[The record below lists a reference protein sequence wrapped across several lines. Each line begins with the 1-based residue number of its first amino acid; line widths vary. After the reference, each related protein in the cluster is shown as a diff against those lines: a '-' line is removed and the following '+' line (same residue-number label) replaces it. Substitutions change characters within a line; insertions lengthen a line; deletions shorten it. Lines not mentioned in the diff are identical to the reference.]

1 MLRLSL
7 KDKSLS
13 MDVTRVTLDPRFAI
27 GSVSPLIY
35 GGFLEHLGRSIYQ
48 GVYDPDSTH
57 ADEDG
62 FRADVVEALGELAM
76 TIVRYP
82 GGNFASGY
90 RWRDGIGDKASRPTV
105 RELAWQSIET
115 NQFGTDEFI
124 RLCRK
129 LDWTP
134 MLTANL
140 GTGSPEEA
148 RDWVEYCNAPTG
160 TLFADM
166 RAAGGSEAP
175 HAVPV
180 WCLGNEMD
188 GPWQLGHVPAREYAL
203 RARQAARMMK
213 ACDRSIETVA
223 CGSSN
228 PRMPTWLD
236 WDRTVLES
244 MGGTADY
251 VSLHRYVGNPDGDSP
266 SYLAIGRSI
275 DEQIEAVNA
284 CCQYV
289 QARHNSRHRAFLCFD
304 EWNVWYRTRGGNH
317 TDGGGEFAPHL
328 LEERYNLEDALVV
341 AAFLMSF
348 IRHADSVKIANL
360 AQLVNVI
367 GPLLTDGG
375 ALLKQ
380 SIFYAFKLF
389 SDRKGGI
396 ALSAHI
402 DGPRYESEY
411 GEVSYLDAAAT
422 LDGKSLNLF
431 AMNRH
436 TSEPLPLAVELG
448 GNEIARV
455 DTSEIVHALSLDDQN
470 TFDAPNTVV
479 SKPFEGWSTRDR
491 IVVELPPHSL
501 VATTF
506 QVA

>member
-1 MLRLSL
+1 MT
-7 KDKSLS
+7 
-13 MDVTRVTLDPRFAI
+13 VDPRFAI
-27 GSVSPLIY
+27 GAVSPLIY
-35 GGFLEHLGRSIYQ
+35 GGFLEHLGRCIYQ
-48 GVYDPDSTH
+48 GVYDPDSAH

-62 FRADVVEALGELAM
+62 IRSDVIAALGELAM

-90 RWRDGIGDKASRPTV
+90 RWRDGIGDKALRPTV

-134 MLTANL
+134 MLAVNL

-148 RDWVEYCNAPTG
+148 RDWVEYCNSPTG

-166 RAAGGSEAP
+166 RAANGSEAP

-188 GPWQLGHVPAREYAL
+188 GPWQLGHVPADEYAL

-213 ACDRSIETVA
+213 ACDRNIETVA
-223 CGSSN
+223 CGSSG
-228 PRMPTWLD
+228 PGMRTWLD
-236 WDRTVLES
+236 WDRTVLETV
-244 MGGTADY
+244 GAAADY

-275 DEQIEAVNA
+275 DQQIEAVDA
-284 CCQYV
+284 CCRYV
-289 QARHNSRHRAFLCFD
+289 QARSNSRDRAFLCFD
-304 EWNVWYRTRGGNH
+304 EWNVWYRTRSRGD
-317 TDGGGEFAPHL
+317 TDGRGRFAPPL

-341 AAFLMSF
+341 GAFLMSF
-348 IRHADSVKIANL
+348 IRHADCVKIANL

-367 GPLLTDGG
+367 GPLMTDGD

-389 SDRKGGI
+389 SDRKGGT

-402 DGPRYESEY
+402 DGPRYQSEY
-411 GEVSYLDAAAT
+411 GEVPYLDAAAT
-422 LDGKSLNLF
+422 LNENSLNLF
-431 AMNRH
+431 AINRH
-436 TSEPLPLAVELG
+436 TSEPLPLVFELG
-448 GNEIARV
+448 ATDIVRV
-455 DTSEIVHALSLDDQN
+455 DTSEIVHAPSLDGEN
-470 TFDAPNTVV
+470 TFEAPNTVV
-479 SKPFEGWSTRDR
+479 SRPFEGWSTRDQ
-491 IVVELPPHSL
+491 VVAELPPHSL

-506 QVA
+506 RLA

>member
-1 MLRLSL
+1 
-7 KDKSLS
+7 
-13 MDVTRVTLDPRFAI
+13 MDVTRIALDPRFAI
-27 GSVSPLIY
+27 GAVSPLLY
-35 GGFLEHLGRSIYQ
+35 GGFLEHLGRSIYE
-48 GVYDPDSTH
+48 GVYDPESAH

-62 FRADVVEALGELAM
+62 FRTDVVEALRELAM
-76 TIVRYP
+76 TVVRYP

-90 RWRDGIGDKASRPTV
+90 RWRDGVGDRASRPTV

-134 MLTANL
+134 MLAVNL

-175 HAVPV
+175 HAVPL

-213 ACDRSIETVA
+213 SCDRGIETVA
-223 CGSSN
+223 CGSSG
-228 PRMPTWLD
+228 PGMPTWLD
-236 WDRTVLES
+236 WDRTVLEELDS
-244 MGGTADY
+244 AADY
-251 VSLHRYVGNPDGDSP
+251 VSLHRYVGNADGDSP

-275 DEQIEAVNA
+275 DQQIEAVNA
-284 CCQYV
+284 CCRYV
-289 QARHNSRHRAFLCFD
+289 QARRNSRHRAFLCFD
-304 EWNVWYRTRGGNH
+304 EWNVWYRTRDSSH
-317 TDGGGEFAPHL
+317 IDGAGRFAPHL

-341 AAFLMSF
+341 AAFLMSLL
-348 IRHADSVKIANL
+348 RHADSVKIANL

-367 GPLLTDGG
+367 GPLLTDGD

-389 SDRKGGI
+389 SDRKGGT
-396 ALSAHI
+396 ALSAQI
-402 DGPRYESEY
+402 DGPRYQSKY

-422 LDGKSLNLF
+422 LEGNSLHLF
-431 AMNRH
+431 AVNRH
-436 TSEPLPLAVELG
+436 TEEPMPLVVELG
-448 GNEIARV
+448 GSEILRV
-455 DTSEIVHALSLDDQN
+455 DTSEIVHALSLDAEN
-470 TFDAPNTVV
+470 TFEAPDIVV
-479 SKPFEGWSTRDR
+479 ARPFEGWSTVDQAH
-491 IVVELPPHSL
+491 VELPPHSL

-506 QVA
+506 QLA

>member
-1 MLRLSL
+1 M
-7 KDKSLS
+7 
-13 MDVTRVTLDPRFAI
+13 TLDRRFAV
-27 GSVSPLIY
+27 GAVSPFIY
-35 GGFLEHLGRSIYQ
+35 GGFLEHMGRSIYQ
-48 GVYDPDSTH
+48 GVYDPESAH

-62 FRADVVEALGELAM
+62 FRADVIGALRELAM

-90 RWRDGIGDKASRPTV
+90 RWRDGIGDRESRPTV

-115 NQFGTDEFI
+115 NEFGTDEFI

-134 MLTANL
+134 MLTVNL

-166 RAAGGSEAP
+166 RAAGGSEAA

-188 GPWQLGHVPAREYAL
+188 GPWQLGHAPAGEYAL

-223 CGSSN
+223 CGSSG
-228 PRMPTWLD
+228 PRMPTWLE

-244 MGGTADY
+244 MRGAADY

-266 SYLAIGRSI
+266 GYLAIGHGI
-275 DEQIEAVNA
+275 DRQIEAVDA
-284 CCQYV
+284 CCEYV
-289 QARHNSRHRAFLCFD
+289 QARAGSRRRAFLCFD
-304 EWNVWYRTRGGNH
+304 EWNVWYRARGAGD
-317 TDGGGEFAPHL
+317 TDGGGKFAPHL
-328 LEERYNLEDALVV
+328 IEERYNLEDALVV
-341 AAFLMSF
+341 GAFLMSF
-348 IRHADSVKIANL
+348 IRHADCVKIANL

-367 GPLLTDGG
+367 GPLLTEGDE
-375 ALLKQ
+375 LLKQ

-389 SDRKGGI
+389 SDRKGGT

-402 DGPRYESEY
+402 DGPLYETEY
-411 GEVSYLDAAAT
+411 GAVPYLDAAAT
-422 LDGKSLNLF
+422 VSDNSLNLF

-436 TSEPLPLAVELG
+436 LSEPLPLVVEFG
-448 GNEIARV
+448 PGEIARV
-455 DTSEIVHALSLDDQN
+455 ESSEMVHASSLDAEN
-470 TFDAPNTVV
+470 TFEAPNTVV
-479 SKPFEGWSTRDR
+479 SKPFEGWSTRDQV
-491 IVVELPPHSL
+491 VVELPPHSL

-506 QVA
+506 QLA

>member
-1 MLRLSL
+1 
-7 KDKSLS
+7 
-13 MDVTRVTLDPRFAI
+13 MDVTRITLDPRFAV
-27 GSVSPLIY
+27 GAVSPLLY
-35 GGFLEHLGRSIYQ
+35 GGFLEHLGRSVYE
-48 GVYDPDSTH
+48 GVYDPESAH

-62 FRADVVEALGELAM
+62 FRTDVIEALRELSM

-82 GGNFASGY
+82 GGNFVSGY
-90 RWRDGIGDKASRPTV
+90 RWRDGVGDRASRPTV

-129 LDWTP
+129 LEWTP
-134 MLTANL
+134 MLAVNL
-140 GTGSPEEA
+140 GTGTPEEA

-166 RAAGGSEAP
+166 RAASGSQAP
-175 HAVPV
+175 HDVPV

-213 ACDRSIETVA
+213 ACDRTIETVA
-223 CGSSN
+223 CGSSG

-236 WDRTVLES
+236 WDRTVLEEL
-244 MGGTADY
+244 GTAADY
-251 VSLHRYVGNPDGDSP
+251 VSLHRYVGNQDGDSP
-266 SYLAIGRSI
+266 NYLAIGRSI
-275 DEQIEAVNA
+275 DQQIEAVNA

-304 EWNVWYRTRGGNH
+304 EWNVWYRSRGTNH
-317 TDGGGEFAPHL
+317 THGGGRFAPHL

-341 AAFLMSF
+341 GAFLMSF
-348 IRHADSVKIANL
+348 LRHADSVKIANL

-367 GPLLTDGG
+367 GPLLTDGDS
-375 ALLKQ
+375 LLKQ

-389 SDRKGGI
+389 SDRKGGT
-396 ALSAHI
+396 ALSARI
-402 DGPRYESEY
+402 YGPRYQTRY
-411 GEVSYLDAAAT
+411 GDVSYLDAAAT
-422 LDGKSLNLF
+422 LDGNSLNLF

-436 TSEPLPLAVELG
+436 TSEPMPLAVEVG
-448 GNEIARV
+448 GSEILRV
-455 DTSEIVHALSLDDQN
+455 GTSEIVHALSLDAEN
-470 TFDAPNTVV
+470 TFEAPDTVV
-479 SKPFEGWSTRDR
+479 AKPFEGWSTRDHA
-491 IVVELPPHSL
+491 IVELPPHSL

-506 QVA
+506 QLA

>member
-1 MLRLSL
+1 
-7 KDKSLS
+7 
-13 MDVTRVTLDPRFAI
+13 MDLTSVTLDRRFAV
-27 GSVSPLIY
+27 GAVSPFIY
-35 GGFLEHLGRSIYQ
+35 GGFLEHMGRSIYQ
-48 GVYDPDSTH
+48 GVYDPESAH

-62 FRADVVEALGELAM
+62 FRTDVLGALSELAM

-90 RWRDGIGDKASRPTV
+90 RWRDGIGARESRPTV

-115 NQFGTDEFI
+115 NEFGTDEFI

-134 MLTANL
+134 MLTVNL

-175 HAVPV
+175 HAVPI

-188 GPWQLGHVPAREYAL
+188 GPWQLGHAPAGEYAL

-223 CGSSN
+223 CGSSG
-228 PRMPTWLD
+228 PRMPTWLE

-244 MGGTADY
+244 MRGAADH

-266 SYLAIGRSI
+266 GYLAIGHGI
-275 DEQIEAVNA
+275 DRQIEAVNA

-289 QARHNSRHRAFLCFD
+289 QARAGSRRRAFLCFD
-304 EWNVWYRTRGGNH
+304 EWNVWYRARGAGD
-317 TDGGGEFAPHL
+317 TDGGGKFAPRL
-328 LEERYNLEDALVV
+328 IEERYNLEDALAVG
-341 AAFLMSF
+341 AFLMSF
-348 IRHADSVKIANL
+348 IRHADCVKIANL

-367 GPLLTDGG
+367 GPLLTDGDE
-375 ALLKQ
+375 LLKQ

-389 SDRKGGI
+389 SDRKGGT
-396 ALSAHI
+396 ALSAYI
-402 DGPRYESEY
+402 DGPLYETEY
-411 GEVSYLDAAAT
+411 GAVPYLDAAAT
-422 LDGKSLNLF
+422 IGDNSLNLF

-436 TSEPLPLAVELG
+436 LSEPLPLVVEFG
-448 GNEIARV
+448 TGEIARV
-455 DTSEIVHALSLDDQN
+455 ESSEMVHASSLDAEN
-470 TFDAPNTVV
+470 TFEAPNTVV
-479 SKPFEGWSTRDR
+479 SKPFEGWSTRDQV
-491 IVVELPPHSL
+491 VVELPPHSL

-506 QVA
+506 QLA

>member
-1 MLRLSL
+1 ME
-7 KDKSLS
+7 
-13 MDVTRVTLDPRFAI
+13 VTRVTLDPRFAV
-27 GSVSPLIY
+27 GDVSPLIY
-35 GGFLEHLGRSIYQ
+35 GGFLEHLGRCIYQ
-48 GVYDPDSTH
+48 GVYDPDSAH

-62 FRADVVEALGELAM
+62 FRSDVIAALDELAM

-90 RWRDGIGDKASRPTV
+90 RWRDGIGDKALRPTV

-134 MLTANL
+134 MLAVNL

-188 GPWQLGHVPAREYAL
+188 GPWQLGHVPANEYAL
-203 RARQAARMMK
+203 LARQAARMMK
-213 ACDRSIETVA
+213 SCDRDIETVA
-223 CGSSN
+223 CGSSG

-236 WDRTVLES
+236 WDRTVLETVGS
-244 MGGTADY
+244 AADY

-266 SYLAIGRSI
+266 NYLAIGRSI
-275 DEQIEAVNA
+275 DAQIEAVDA
-284 CCQYV
+284 CCRYV
-289 QARHNSRHRAFLCFD
+289 QAKTNSRDRTFLCFD
-304 EWNVWYRTRGGNH
+304 EWNVWYRTRGRGDI
-317 TDGGGEFAPHL
+317 DGRGRFAPPL

-341 AAFLMSF
+341 GAFLMSF
-348 IRHADSVKIANL
+348 IRHADCVKIANL

-367 GPLLTDGG
+367 GPLLTDGD

-389 SDRKGGI
+389 SDRKGGT

-411 GEVSYLDAAAT
+411 GEVPYLDSAAT
-422 LDGKSLNLF
+422 FNDNSLNLF
-431 AMNRH
+431 LMNRH
-436 TSEPLPLAVELG
+436 TSEPLPLVVELG
-448 GNEIARV
+448 AMEVARV
-455 DTSEIVHALSLDDQN
+455 ETSEIVHASSLDGEN
-470 TFDAPNTVV
+470 TFEAPNTVV
-479 SKPFEGWSTRDR
+479 SRPFEGWSTRDE
-491 IVVELPPHSL
+491 VHVELPPHSL

-506 QVA
+506 RLA

>member
-1 MLRLSL
+1 
-7 KDKSLS
+7 
-13 MDVTRVTLDPRFAI
+13 MDVTRVTLDPRFAV
-27 GSVSPLIY
+27 GEVSPLIY
-35 GGFLEHLGRSIYQ
+35 GGFLEHLGRSIYE
-48 GVYDPDSTH
+48 GVYDPDSAH

-62 FRADVVEALGELAM
+62 FRSDVIAALGELAM

-90 RWRDGIGDKASRPTV
+90 RWRDGIGDKALRPTV

-134 MLTANL
+134 MLAANL

-188 GPWQLGHVPAREYAL
+188 GPWQLGHVPASEYAL
-203 RARQAARMMK
+203 LARQAARMMK
-213 ACDRSIETVA
+213 SCDRNIETVA
-223 CGSSN
+223 CGSSG

-236 WDRTVLES
+236 WDRTVLETV
-244 MGGTADY
+244 GGAADY
-251 VSLHRYVGNPDGDSP
+251 ISIHRYVGNSDGDSP
-266 SYLAIGRSI
+266 NYLSIGRSI
-275 DEQIEAVNA
+275 DQQIEAVDA
-284 CCQYV
+284 CCRYV
-289 QARHNSRHRAFLCFD
+289 QARSNSRDRAFLCFD
-304 EWNVWYRTRGGNH
+304 EWNVWYRTRGRGDI
-317 TDGGGEFAPHL
+317 DGRGRFAPPL

-341 AAFLMSF
+341 GAFLMSF
-348 IRHADSVKIANL
+348 IRHADCVKIANL

-367 GPLLTDGG
+367 GPLLTDGD
-375 ALLKQ
+375 ALLRQ

-389 SDRKGGI
+389 SDRKDGT

-402 DGPRYESEY
+402 DGPRYQSTY
-411 GEVSYLDAAAT
+411 GEVPYLDTAAT
-422 LDGKSLNLF
+422 LSGNSLNLF

-436 TSEPLPLAVELG
+436 TSEPLPLVVELG
-448 GNEIARV
+448 GMEVSRV
-455 DTSEIVHALSLDDQN
+455 DTSEIVHAPSLDAEN
-470 TFDAPNTVV
+470 TFEAPNTVI
-479 SKPFEGWSTRDR
+479 SRPFEGWSTRDP
-491 IVVELPPHSL
+491 VLAELPPHSL

-506 QVA
+506 RLA

>member
-1 MLRLSL
+1 MRLSL
-7 KDKSLS
+7 TDVLLS

-27 GSVSPLIY
+27 GAVSPLLY

-48 GVYDPDSTH
+48 GVYDADSAH

-62 FRADVVEALGELAM
+62 FRADVVLALRELAI

-134 MLTANL
+134 MLAANL

-160 TLFADM
+160 TLFADI

-175 HAVPV
+175 TPCPCGASATR
-180 WCLGNEMD
+180 WT
-188 GPWQLGHVPAREYAL
+188 GPWQLGHAPASEYAL

-228 PRMPTWLD
+228 PSMQTWLD

-244 MGGTADY
+244 NGGTADY

-266 SYLAIGRSI
+266 SYLAIGASI
-275 DEQIEAVNA
+275 DEQIEAMNA

-289 QARHNSRHRAFLCFD
+289 RARRNSRHRAFLCFD
-304 EWNVWYRTRGGNH
+304 EWNVWYGTRGGNH
-317 TDGGGEFAPHL
+317 TDGGGKFAPPL

-348 IRHADSVKIANL
+348 IRHADCVKIANL

-367 GPLLTDGG
+367 GPLLTDGD

-380 SIFYAFKLF
+380 STFYAFKLF

-396 ALSAHI
+396 ALSADI
-402 DGPRYESEY
+402 DGPRYRTEY
-411 GEVSYLDAAAT
+411 GEVPYLDAAVT
-422 LDGKSLNLF
+422 LDGKLLNLL

-448 GNEIARV
+448 GNEITRV
-455 DTSEIVHALSLDDQN
+455 DKSEIVHALSLDAEN
-470 TFDAPNTVV
+470 TFEAPGTVV
-479 SKPFEGWSTRDR
+479 SKPFESWSTRDQA
-491 IVVELPPHSL
+491 VVELPPYLL

-506 QVA
+506 QIA

>member
-1 MLRLSL
+1 
-7 KDKSLS
+7 
-13 MDVTRVTLDPRFAI
+13 MDVTRVTLDPRFAV
-27 GSVSPLIY
+27 GDVSPLIY
-35 GGFLEHLGRSIYQ
+35 GGFLEHLGRSIYE
-48 GVYDPDSTH
+48 GVYDPDSAH
-57 ADEDG
+57 ADGDG
-62 FRADVVEALGELAM
+62 FRSDVIAALDELAM

-90 RWRDGIGDKASRPTV
+90 RWRDGIGDKALRPTV

-124 RLCRK
+124 GLCRK

-134 MLTANL
+134 MLAVNL

-166 RAAGGSEAP
+166 RAASGSEAP

-188 GPWQLGHVPAREYAL
+188 GPWQLGHVPASEYAL
-203 RARQAARMMK
+203 LARQAARMMK
-213 ACDRSIETVA
+213 SCDRSIETVA
-223 CGSSN
+223 CGSSG

-236 WDRTVLES
+236 WDRTVLETVGS
-244 MGGTADY
+244 AADY

-266 SYLAIGRSI
+266 NYLAIGRSI
-275 DEQIEAVNA
+275 DQQIQAVDA
-284 CCQYV
+284 CCRFV
-289 QARHNSRHRAFLCFD
+289 QARTNSRDRAFLCFD
-304 EWNVWYRTRGGNH
+304 EWNVWYRTRGRGD
-317 TDGGGEFAPHL
+317 TDGRGRFAPPL

-341 AAFLMSF
+341 GAFMMSF
-348 IRHADSVKIANL
+348 IRHADCVKIANL

-367 GPLLTDGG
+367 GPLLTDGDS
-375 ALLKQ
+375 LLKQ

-389 SDRKGGI
+389 SDRKGGT

-402 DGPRYESEY
+402 DGPRYQSEY
-411 GEVSYLDAAAT
+411 GEVPYLDTAAT
-422 LDGKSLNLF
+422 FDDNSLNIF

-436 TSEPLPLAVELG
+436 TSEPLPLVVELCG
-448 GNEIARV
+448 MEIVRV
-455 DTSEIVHALSLDDQN
+455 DTSEIVHAPSLDGEN
-470 TFDAPNTVV
+470 TFEAPGTVT
-479 SKPFEGWSTRDR
+479 SRPFEGWSTRDQ
-491 IVVELPPHSL
+491 VLAELPPHSL

-506 QVA
+506 RLA

>member
-1 MLRLSL
+1 ME
-7 KDKSLS
+7 
-13 MDVTRVTLDPRFAI
+13 VTRVTLDPRFAV
-27 GSVSPLIY
+27 GDVSPLIY
-35 GGFLEHLGRSIYQ
+35 GGFLEHLGRCIYQ
-48 GVYDPDSTH
+48 GVYDPDSAH

-62 FRADVVEALGELAM
+62 FRSDVIAALDELAM

-90 RWRDGIGDKASRPTV
+90 RWRDGIGDKALRPTV

-134 MLTANL
+134 MLAVNL

-188 GPWQLGHVPAREYAL
+188 GRWQLGHVPADEYAS
-203 RARQAARMMK
+203 RAIQAARMMK
-213 ACDRSIETVA
+213 ACDPDIETVA
-223 CGSSN
+223 CGSSG
-228 PRMPTWLD
+228 PGMRTWLD
-236 WDRTVLES
+236 WDRTVLEG
-244 MGGTADY
+244 MGSSADY
-251 VSLHRYVGNPDGDSP
+251 VSLHRYVGNADGDTP
-266 SYLAIGRSI
+266 NYLAIGRSI
-275 DEQIEAVNA
+275 DQQIEAVNA

-289 QARHNSRHRAFLCFD
+289 QARRKSSRRAFLCFD
-304 EWNVWYRTRGGNH
+304 EWNVWYRTRGAG
-317 TDGGGEFAPHL
+317 DIAGGGRFAPPL

-341 AAFLMSF
+341 GAFLMSF
-348 IRHADSVKIANL
+348 IRHADCVKIANL

-367 GPLLTDGG
+367 GPVLTDGD

-389 SDRKGGI
+389 SDRKGGT

-411 GEVSYLDAAAT
+411 GEVPYLDTAAT
-422 LDGKSLNLF
+422 FNENTLNLF

-436 TSEPLPLAVELG
+436 TSDPLPLVVELG
-448 GNEIARV
+448 AMEIAHV
-455 DTSEIVHALSLDDQN
+455 DTSEIVCAPSLDGEN

-479 SKPFEGWSTRDR
+479 SRPFEGWSTRDQ
-491 IVVELPPHSL
+491 VLVELPPHSL

-506 QVA
+506 RLA